1 MPDPNTIDVPIPT
14 DPVVIALRVENEDLR
29 RQIET
34 LKRQVEVA
42 RRRIV
47 EAEDYAFNLLTQ
59 LEELKVDSNGNSE
72 G

>member
-1 MPDPNTIDVPIPT
+1 MPDPNTIDVSLPT

-29 RQIET
+29 RRVAILQ
-34 LKRQVEVA
+34 RQLT
-42 RRRIV
+42 
-47 EAEDYAFNLLTQ
+47 EAQDYAFNLLTQ

>member
-29 RQIET
+29 RRVAILQ
-34 LKRQVEVA
+34 RQLTESQ
-42 RRRIV
+42 
-47 EAEDYAFNLLTQ
+47 DYAFNLLTQ